1 MKKTYSIATATIL
14 GLAATASVQAAN
26 YGGVSWTPYGAD
38 NGPGVIITYNGGSS
52 FSVSTTGQG
61 PYDGIEDTYVG
72 VINASSTYTLSSIN
86 LSATTDIFGFDGD
99 GIDTYGAPGNGSDN
113 TGYGGPD
120 SYFTGING
128 AATAGTVN
136 FVTPLAPGQSTF
148 FSLEEALS
156 SAGGTGAPGGG
167 FGVAPDAGSS
177 MVLLGGALAGIGA
190 LRRRMK

>member
-72 VINASSTYTLSSIN
+72 VINASANDTLSSIN
-86 LSATTDIFGFDGD
+86 LTATTDIFGFDGD
-99 GIDTYGAPGNGSDN
+99 GIDTYSAPGNGSDN

-128 AATAGTVN
+128 SGTAGTVN

-148 FSLEEALS
+148 FSLEEPLS

-177 MVLLGGALAGIGA
+177 MLLLGGALAGIGA